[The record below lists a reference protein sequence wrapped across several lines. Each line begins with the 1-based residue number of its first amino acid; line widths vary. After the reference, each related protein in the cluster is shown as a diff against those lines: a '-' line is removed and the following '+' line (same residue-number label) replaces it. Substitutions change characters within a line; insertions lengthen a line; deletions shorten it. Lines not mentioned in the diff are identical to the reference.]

1 VLHLALNGSRQDFM
15 GNCQGQKILD
25 LAPTRPINC
34 DLLISLLLV
43 YFLGFEV
50 VSFEKQFVLNSMN
63 LFSILQDISPLMDF
77 LDWNLKRL
85 KITSLIGKQNRC

>member
-25 LAPTRPINC
+25 LTPTRPIKC

-50 VSFEKQFVLNSMN
+50 VSFEKQFVLNSIYEYVYN
-63 LFSILQDISPLMDF
+63 TTIYKSIDGCF
-77 LDWNLKRL
+77 WF
-85 KITSLIGKQNRC
+85 GV